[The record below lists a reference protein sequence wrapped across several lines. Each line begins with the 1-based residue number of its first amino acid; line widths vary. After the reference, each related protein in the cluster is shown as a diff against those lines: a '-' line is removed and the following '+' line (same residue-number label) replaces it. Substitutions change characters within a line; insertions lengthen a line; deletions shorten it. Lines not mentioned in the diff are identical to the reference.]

1 MIREVTDGP
10 SGVTLYEDEYSKRVR
25 VDDYHGSRE
34 DVLRLINTSLPGW
47 TEKLIIKSRTKD
59 LDFFLANTFRK
70 EAFVAG
76 YFAGADMHFVT
87 RYLSSKRRVST
98 KEEREDA
105 IVQSVLATPLEQD
118 TPVTVTIHIA
128 DPIDA
133 PALAELYHSTF
144 RIYPTPV
151 SDPQYIR
158 KTMREG
164 TTYVF
169 VREGKKIVSAA
180 SAEINQKYRNAE
192 LTDCATAEG
201 HQGKG
206 YMRAL
211 LLELEHRL
219 RKQGITCPYTIARS
233 ESFGMNKVFHQLGYA
248 FGGRMTKNCMIY
260 SGLEDMNVWHK
271 YSAP

>member
-25 VDDYHGSRE
+25 VDDYHGDLG

-47 TEKLIIKSRTKD
+47 TEKLIVKSRPED
-59 LDFFLANTFRK
+59 LDFFLANNFRK
-70 EAFVAG
+70 EAFIAG

-87 RYLSSKRRVST
+87 RYISAKRKVST
-98 KEEREDA
+98 KEEQEDA
-105 IVQSVLATPLEQD
+105 ILKSVLTTPLDQE
-118 TPVTVTIHIA
+118 PPAPVTIHIA
-128 DPIDA
+128 EAVDA
-133 PALAELYHSTF
+133 PALAELYRSTF
-144 RIYPTPV
+144 EIYPTPV
-151 SDPQYIR
+151 GDPEYIR

-169 VREGKKIVSAA
+169 VREGRKIVSAA

-201 HQGKG
+201 YQGKG

-233 ESFGMNKVFHQLGYA
+233 ESFGMNKVFHQLGYT
-248 FGGRMTKNCMIY
+248 FGGRMVNNCMIY
-260 SGLEDMNVWHK
+260 SGLEDMNVWYK
-271 YSAP
+271 E

>member
-25 VDDYHGSRE
+25 VDDYYGSRE

-47 TEKLIIKSRTKD
+47 TEKLIIKSRTET
-59 LDFFLANTFRK
+59 LDFFLANHFRK
-70 EAFVAG
+70 EAFIAG
-76 YFAGADMHFVT
+76 YFAGANMHFVT
-87 RYLSSKRRVST
+87 RYLSSLRKVST
-98 KEEREDA
+98 KEEQEDA
-105 IVQSVLATPLEQD
+105 IVQSVLATPLDQD
-118 TPVTVTIHIA
+118 PPVPVTIHIA
-128 DPIDA
+128 GAVDA
-133 PALAELYHSTF
+133 PALAELYHNTF

-151 SDPQYIR
+151 GDPEYIR

-164 TTYVF
+164 TIYVF
-169 VREGKKIVSAA
+169 VRDETRIVSAA

-201 HQGKG
+201 YQGKG

-211 LLELEHRL
+211 LLELDHML

-233 ESFGMNKVFHQLGYA
+233 ESFGMNKVFHQLGYT
-248 FGGRMTKNCMIY
+248 FGGRMVNNCMIY
-260 SGLEDMNVWHK
+260 SGLEDMNVWYK
-271 YSAP
+271 K